1 MKTLR
6 LAESIYDFIL
16 QICCIK
22 VKYSNESNVP
32 VKTNERLTESVI
44 FLYRAAGIMI
54 SPLCQINTAVRTLL
68 FTIDR

>member
-6 LAESIYDFIL
+6 LAESMYDFIL

-32 VKTNERLTESVI
+32 VKTNERLTESAI

-54 SPLCQINTAVRTLL
+54 LPLCQLTPL
-68 FTIDR
+68 